1 MAVLITF
8 FIQYLLAPLIAIV
21 CIFLLDKMSK
31 GKAMLN
37 MKKLL
42 LFIFVMVILLVLPSL
57 LGAVQFEFVWMGLYI
72 SIIIYLLF
80 GALFNL
86 FKKSKLFKAI
96 GLNGVDKLVVLAIF
110 IVMCLTAW
118 IYFLVFDLVSDLN
131 YSAWTAT
138 LCLWFLVPL
147 FYAFSRKLFLKIPAP
162 FYKSWVVESD
172 LNDDE
177 YWDNVDTF
185 SLMQVT
191 VKIKRTPE
199 EPEYSSF
206 SVKLPKDVTLGRWF
220 NRFIED
226 QNIRFPNKAIEIEN
240 EDQQYGWIFYTSRGL
255 TAPIFTK
262 MLDFDKDV
270 ASNRL
275 RNKSTLYIRRVL
287 KDNEMESTV

>member
-1 MAVLITF
+1 MGVLIMF
-8 FIQYLLAPLIAIV
+8 FIQYLLVPIV
-21 CIFLLDKMSK
+21 VVLAMVILAKLAK
-31 GKAMLN
+31 GRAMLS

-42 LFIFVMVILLVLPSL
+42 LFIVIALILLVLPSL
-57 LGAVQFEFVWMGLYI
+57 IGVVQFEFVWVGLYI
-72 SIIIYLLF
+72 TIIIYLIY

-86 FKKSKLFKAI
+86 FKKTKTFNAI
-96 GLNGVDKLVVLAIF
+96 GLNGVDKLVVLVIF
-110 IVMCLTAW
+110 ILMCLSVW
-118 IYFLVFDLVSDLN
+118 IYYLIFDYVSDLGF
-131 YSAWTAT
+131 SAWASS

-147 FYAFSRKLFLKIPAP
+147 FYSFSRKLFLKIPSP
-162 FYKSWVVESD
+162 FYKSWVVERD

-191 VKIKRTPE
+191 VKIKRIPDDQ
-199 EPEYSSF
+199 EYSSF

-240 EDQQYGWIFYTSRGL
+240 EDQQFGWIFYTSRWL
-255 TAPIFTK
+255 PAPIFTK

-270 ASNRL
+270 SSNKL

-287 KDNEMESTV
+287 KETEVE

>member
-1 MAVLITF
+1 MEVLIIF
-8 FIQYLLAPLIAIV
+8 FLTYLLVPIV
-21 CIFLLDKMSK
+21 VVLAMVVLAKLAK
-31 GKAMLN
+31 GRAMLS

-42 LFIFVMVILLVLPSL
+42 LFIFVSLVLMVLPSL
-57 LGAVQFEFVWMGLYI
+57 IGAVQFEFVWVGLYL
-72 SIIIYLLF
+72 SIIIYLIY

-86 FKKSKLFKAI
+86 FKKSKMFKAV
-96 GLNGVDKLVVLAIF
+96 GLNGVDKLIVLVIF
-110 IVMCLTAW
+110 ILMCLSAW
-118 IYFLVFDLVSDLN
+118 IYYLLFDFVSDLN
-131 YSAWTAT
+131 FSAWTAT

-147 FYAFSRKLFLKIPAP
+147 FYSFSRKLFLKIPSP
-162 FYKSWVVESD
+162 FYKSWIVEND

-191 VKIKRTPE
+191 VKIKRIPDDK
-199 EPEYSSF
+199 EYSSF

-240 EDQQYGWIFYTSRGL
+240 EDQQFGWIFYTSRWL
-255 TAPIFTK
+255 PAPIFTK
-262 MLDFDKDV
+262 MLDFDSDV
-270 ASNRL
+270 SSNKL

-287 KDNEMESTV
+287 KETEVE

>member
-8 FIQYLLAPLIAIV
+8 FIQYLLAPLVAIV
-21 CIFLLDKMSK
+21 CIFILDKMSK

-42 LFIFVMVILLVLPSL
+42 LFIFVLVILLSLPSL
-57 LGAVQFEFVWMGLYI
+57 LGAIQFEFVWIGLYI
-72 SIIIYLLF
+72 SIIIYLVF

-96 GLNGVDKLVVLAIF
+96 GLNGVDSLIVLSIF

-118 IYFLVFDLVSDLN
+118 IYYLVFDLVSNLN

-147 FYAFSRKLFLKIPAP
+147 FYSFSRKLFLKIPSP
-162 FYKSWVVESD
+162 FYKSWVVERD

-191 VKIKRTPE
+191 VKIKRTPG

-240 EDQQYGWIFYTSRGL
+240 EDQQYGWIFYTSRWVS
-255 TAPIFTK
+255 APIFTK
-262 MLDFDKDV
+262 MLDFDNDV

-287 KDNEMESTV
+287 KDNEIE